1 MNEIP
6 AELHAQP
13 LSVGLVMEEYDN
25 IETSKYYYAHRQVFD
40 PSGIL
45 MFSQDYFLVVVEK
58 DSGSI
63 QVSVKSMRFADS
75 GTEWISNTTGENDV
89 LTYARSECT
98 AGSGSTDYLSFWRPL
113 FDDITPVV
121 DAEITSENTTST
133 EDQPTVTVQ

>member
-6 AELHAQP
+6 SELYVQP

-25 IETSKYYYAHRQVFD
+25 IIVGKYYYAHRHVFD
-40 PSGIL
+40 PSGNLI
-45 MFSQDYFLVVVEK
+45 FSQDYFLVVVEK

-63 QVSVKSMRFADS
+63 EVSVKSMRFADS
-75 GTEWISNTTGENDV
+75 GPEWIPNTTGENDV

-113 FDDITPVV
+113 LEEIAPVPV
-121 DAEITSENTTST
+121 SDTDTENTVST
-133 EDQPTVTVQ
+133 EDPPTVTVQ